1 MKDRNQERAMQHN
14 GLREAIEA
22 GRWGNL
28 PTMAELD
35 QWHIDSLIEEQAD
48 IAKDL
53 GMYKRILENPN
64 LRADN
69 RALVK
74 SLQKLDE
81 RRYWLLDNEIERLRS
96 EQERPR
102 RIRRAG

>member
-1 MKDRNQERAMQHN
+1 MKNQNQEGAMQPN
-14 GLREAIEA
+14 GLREAVKA

-35 QWHIDSLIEEQAD
+35 QWHIDGLIEEQAD

-53 GMYKRILENPN
+53 GMYRRMLEKPD

-69 RALVK
+69 RALVTN
-74 SLQKLDE
+74 L
-81 RRYWLLDNEIERLRS
+81 
-96 EQERPR
+96 
-102 RIRRAG
+102 